1 MVISM
6 EPVIYIVIFIA
17 VLLLVEGIYLTVFGK
32 SISLNSRVNRRYEL
46 LEKGSGDR
54 EEVLN
59 QLRKEMSQHLKSRQI
74 PLYSILAEKAQKA
87 NIAFSPVQLLM
98 IMVLL
103 GMMAFVG
110 LSIGTTASLPIR
122 IAVSIAMGIGGVYVW
137 IQGKAKK
144 RLALIEEQLPDAVE
158 LMVRSLRV
166 GHPFSNALTIVSKE
180 VPDPLGTEMGV
191 IADESAYGRDVGEA
205 LKDMAERLDMQDL
218 RFLAVAVSIQQQS
231 GGNLAEVLDGLAKVI
246 RARFKLF
253 RRVKA
258 ITAEAKWS
266 GNFLSGFP
274 LLALLAISLMKP
286 DYYDTV
292 KTTSAFIPAC
302 LVVGGFLTANIF
314 VMKALV
320 NIKV

>member
-1 MVISM
+1 MIISM
-6 EPVIYIVIFIA
+6 EPIIYGAIFVA

-98 IMVLL
+98 IMALL
-103 GMMAFVG
+103 GMVAFVG
-110 LSIGTTASLPIR
+110 LSIGTSASVPIR
-122 IAVSIAMGIGGVYVW
+122 IAVAVAMGIGGVYVW

-166 GHPFSNALTIVSKE
+166 GHPFSNALTIVAKE

-246 RARFKLF
+246 RSRFKLF

-258 ITAEAKWS
+258 ITAEAQWS

-274 LLALLAISLMKP
+274 LLALLLISLMKP
-286 DYYDTV
+286 DYYDSV
-292 KTTSAFIPAC
+292 KDTAAFIPAC
-302 LVVGGFLTANIF
+302 LVVAGFLTANIF
-314 VMKALV
+314 VMKSLV